1 MEWKSIHPTKI
12 KKHQI
17 MSTEKPVKKDPYAA
31 LRFKEF
37 NTFLLLR
44 FAMVFAWSMQF
55 IIIEWQV
62 YSITKDPLSLGII
75 GLMEVI
81 PAISLA
87 LFAGHIVDQKE
98 KKGLLVKCILGFS
111 VISFGLF
118 LLTWPVVI
126 GDISTQTIL
135 YSIYFLVF
143 LGGLVRA
150 FLGPTI
156 FSLLSLL
163 VTKKVYTNAATWSS
177 SVWQIA
183 SVAGPALA
191 GFSITLIGVH
201 WSMCTVFACSI
212 FALIALSQIK
222 KKPILNPKIGE
233 PVMQSLSEGI
243 KFVFN
248 NKTVLGAITLDMVA
262 VLFGG
267 AIALLPIFAQ
277 DILKVGPEG
286 FGFLRAAP
294 AVGAF
299 LTMIITAYVP
309 LSKNA
314 GLKLLSA
321 IFAFGICI
329 IVFGLSTIFWVSL
342 IALFFSGV
350 FDGIS
355 VVIRQTILQL
365 KTPDHMRGRVSAVN
379 SMFVGS
385 SNELGA
391 FESGLTARLMGTVTA
406 VVFGGSM
413 TLLVVLTTGIISPT
427 FRKLDL
433 RKDLEEHENG

>member
-1 MEWKSIHPTKI
+1 MNSDKI
-12 KKHQI
+12 K
-17 MSTEKPVKKDPYAA
+17 KKDPYAA
-31 LRFKEF
+31 LRYKEF

-87 LFAGHIVDQKE
+87 LFAGHVVDQKE
-98 KKGLLVKCILGFS
+98 KKGLLLKCILAFS
-111 VISFGLF
+111 IISFGLF
-118 LLTWPVVI
+118 LLTWPAVVS
-126 GDISTQTIL
+126 DFSTKTIL

-156 FSLLSLL
+156 FSLLALL
-163 VTKKVYTNAATWSS
+163 VPKKVYPNAATWSS

-183 SVAGPALA
+183 SVVGPAVA

-201 WSMCTVFACSI
+201 WSLCTVFACSI
-212 FALIALSQIK
+212 FALLALSQIE

-267 AIALLPIFAQ
+267 AVALLPIFAQ

-299 LTMIITAYVP
+299 LTMIITAYIPV
-309 LSKNA
+309 SKNA
-314 GLKLLSA
+314 GMKLLSA

-342 IALFFSGV
+342 IALFLSGV

-391 FESGLTARLMGTVTA
+391 FESGLTAKIMGTVTA

-413 TLLVVLTTGIISPT
+413 TLFVVLTTGIVSPS

-433 RKDLEEHENG
+433 TKDLEEHENQE

>member
-1 MEWKSIHPTKI
+1 MKDKTK
-12 KKHQI
+12 KA
-17 MSTEKPVKKDPYAA
+17 DPYQA
-31 LRFKEF
+31 LRYREF
-37 NTFLLLR
+37 NVFLLLR

-55 IIIEWQV
+55 IVIEWEV
-62 YSITKDPLSLGII
+62 YSLTKNPLSLGLI

-81 PAISLA
+81 PAVSMA
-87 LFAGHIVDQKE
+87 LFAGHMVDQRE

-118 LLTWPVVI
+118 LLTWPKVV
-126 GDISTQTIL
+126 GGWSTDVIL

-156 FSLLSLL
+156 FSLLSLI
-163 VTKKVYTNAATWSS
+163 VPKKAYPNAATWSS
-177 SVWQIA
+177 SVWQIGSVLGPA
-183 SVAGPALA
+183 VAGFAIN
-191 GFSITLIGVH
+191 FIGVH
-201 WSMCTVFACSI
+201 WSMCLVVGFSVS
-212 FALIALSQIK
+212 ALIALSQIE

-233 PVMQSLSEGI
+233 PIMESLKEGL

-248 NKTVLGAITLDMVA
+248 NKTILGVLSLDMVA

-267 AIALLPIFAQ
+267 AVALLPVFAQ

-286 FGFLRAAP
+286 FGVLRAAP

-299 LTMIITAYVP
+299 ITMLVSAYVP
-309 LSKNA
+309 LYKKA
-314 GLKLLSA
+314 GMKLLAA
-321 IFAFGICI
+321 IFI
-329 IVFGLSTIFWVSL
+329 FGLSIILFGVSTIFWISVV
-342 IALFFSGV
+342 ALFLSGLA
-350 FDGIS
+350 DGIS

-365 KTPDHMRGRVSAVN
+365 KTPDHMRGRVAAVN

-391 FESGLTARLMGTVTA
+391 FESGLTAKLMGTVVS

-413 TLLVVLTTGIISPT
+413 TLLTVLGFGITSPT
-427 FRKLDL
+427 FRNLDL
-433 RKDLEEHENG
+433 QKDMEDHQNME